1 MSRAVVT
8 LLQQSQRMLDT
19 LAPRVKEEA
28 NKKIGEIKN
37 KIPTKDSVEQMMM
50 DEITSRG
57 PELVCSI
64 EVRNRIDSIYTKLNN
79 TSLRLKSILDKSNE
93 KLLIVQEKI
102 LKLQKILNDIELI
115 FLTLKALVPVLQTI
129 IITARV
135 SIYLLKGPAANVDAG
150 LKLKDQIDKSNAKI
164 KEINNSIKV
173 FGVKLTKIRTA
184 ITAVSIIL
192 TLALVTISTLQS
204 TISSVI
210 GLIESYYLKYTL
222 MCDVEGDSMEDEA
235 FAAAV
240 DEAQST
246 LDENLGMNTDPNEE
260 GVYILQE
267 NLYPKTIERIQNAN
281 FQVIQYRIT

>member
-37 KIPTKDSVEQMMM
+37 KIPTKDSVKQMMM

-64 EVRNRIDSIYTKLNN
+64 EIRDRIDSIYTKLNN

-135 SIYLLKGPAANVDAG
+135 SIYLLKGPAADVDAG

-240 DEAQST
+240 DEAQSN

-260 GVYILQE
+260 GIYILQE

>member
-37 KIPTKDSVEQMMM
+37 KIPTKDSVDQMMM

-150 LKLKDQIDKSNAKI
+150 LKLKDQIDKSIDKI